1 MASKS
6 VQHAVGKL
14 DRDYRQL
21 QSSMLIHLGY
31 GSADGACG
39 WLQPT
44 HLAIVM
50 DAMAGTPGGGVKVP
64 WTAP

>member
-1 MASKS
+1 MIT
-6 VQHAVGKL
+6 G
-14 DRDYRQL
+14 QL
-21 QSSMLIHLGY
+21 QSSLLIHLGY
-31 GSADGACG
+31 GSADGASG

-50 DAMAGTPGGGVKVP
+50 DAMVGTPGGGANVP